1 MATFK
6 ITVERKELY
15 QAFIEADSLEQARD
29 MYGNDLVEWDNFK
42 DVDGSMETVLVNVE
56 EA

>member
-15 QAFIEADSLEQARD
+15 QALIEADFLEQARD
-29 MYGNDLVEWDNFK
+29 MCGNDLVEWDNFK
-42 DVDGSMETVLVNVE
+42 DVKG
-56 EA
+56 

>member
-15 QAFIEADSLEQARD
+15 QAFTEADSLEQARD
-29 MYGNDLVEWDNFK
+29 MYGNNF
-42 DVDGSMETVLVNVE
+42 N
-56 EA
+56 

>member
-15 QAFIEADSLEQARD
+15 QALIEADSLEQARD
-29 MYGNDLVEWDNFK
+29 MCELT
-42 DVDGSMETVLVNVE
+42 SP
-56 EA
+56 